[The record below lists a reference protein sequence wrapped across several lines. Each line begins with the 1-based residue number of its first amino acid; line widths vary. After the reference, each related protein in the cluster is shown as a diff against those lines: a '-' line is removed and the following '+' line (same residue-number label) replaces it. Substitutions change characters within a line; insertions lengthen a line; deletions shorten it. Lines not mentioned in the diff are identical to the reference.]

1 MENLKIKRVKNIRGF
16 DGLVNKDGLKF
27 KENFFFRSSKLYK
40 LRKKDKRK
48 LIEYT
53 HIKEVI
59 DLRTDGEV
67 EEKPDTMLEGIKYI
81 RMPIYSDSMLGIS
94 REKKNYFKVDKIFE
108 MRDVYASLTD
118 EEYLVNFKNVIE
130 RILNEEDKP
139 LLFHCTEGKDR
150 TGIISLILLSI
161 LDFKEEDII
170 DDYLYTNKINR
181 RRAIKYYWLIRILLF
196 NKKLAKNVKDMT
208 LAKLE
213 FIEAFTDSINEKFGS
228 FEKFIR
234 DYLGIDDRKKE
245 ELKEKYL
252 VKCEL

>member
-130 RILNEEDKP
+130 RILNE
-139 LLFHCTEGKDR
+139 
-150 TGIISLILLSI
+150 
-161 LDFKEEDII
+161 
-170 DDYLYTNKINR
+170 
-181 RRAIKYYWLIRILLF
+181 
-196 NKKLAKNVKDMT
+196 
-208 LAKLE
+208 
-213 FIEAFTDSINEKFGS
+213 
-228 FEKFIR
+228 
-234 DYLGIDDRKKE
+234 
-245 ELKEKYL
+245 
-252 VKCEL
+252 